1 MKKGLMVTLCFA
13 VLTTSA
19 LFLISGKTKQQVQT
33 LSASSNKSM
42 SSYCTANTVS
52 SQESS
57 SSAASSQ
64 TAVCFIVKEYN
75 GHIGVYRSS
84 ESKPF
89 REYNTDVQIL
99 PKADR
104 IALEHGKTVHTMAEV
119 EKIVEDYDG

>member
-13 VLTTSA
+13 VLTVSA
-19 LFLISGKTKQQVQT
+19 IFLISGGTRQQVKT
-33 LSASSNKSM
+33 LSASSSKSM

-57 SSAASSQ
+57 SSAASAQ
-64 TAVCFIVKEYN
+64 AAACFIVKEYN
-75 GHIGVYRSS
+75 GHIGVYRSG
-84 ESKPF
+84 ESTPF

-104 IALEHGKTVHTMAEV
+104 TALEHGKTVHTMAEV